1 MALAVVAAHPPATS
15 VEETVGAGGR
25 RRTRGTYILE
35 EAPGGG
41 TRISFRFEWLRAPL
55 IERLAAPL
63 TRSVLRRGNQRSLER
78 LAQRLTLV
86 PQP

>member
-1 MALAVVAAHPPATS
+1 MRQAGRASPSASSGS
-15 VEETVGAGGR
+15 VR
-25 RRTRGTYILE
+25 RSSS
-35 EAPGGG
+35 A
-41 TRISFRFEWLRAPL
+41 
-55 IERLAAPL
+55 LAAPL